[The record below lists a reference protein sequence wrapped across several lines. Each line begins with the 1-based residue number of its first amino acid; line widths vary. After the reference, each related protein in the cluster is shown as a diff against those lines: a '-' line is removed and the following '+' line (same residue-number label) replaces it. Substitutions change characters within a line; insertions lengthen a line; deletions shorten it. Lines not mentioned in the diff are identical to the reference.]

1 VAAKTSVARL
11 ESELKQEKGS
21 AQDTAKMLLEE
32 RNVMSTM
39 DMEHQQQL
47 VDLEQ
52 SHQEKVSTTAAT
64 AASSS
69 TSTSTISHCS
79 YIRGDSVERCIDT
92 YLQM

>member
-1 VAAKTSVARL
+1 MARL
-11 ESELKQEKGS
+11 DGELKQEKGS
-21 AQDTAKMLLEE
+21 AQDTTKMLLEE

-52 SHQEKVSTTAAT
+52 SHQEKVSAAA
-64 AASSS
+64 AAS
-69 TSTSTISHCS
+69 STSTISHCS

-92 YLQM
+92 YSQM